1 MAIALVT
8 GGSRGIGFAVAE
20 ALLARGDSVVVTATT
35 DDGALRAEKALA
47 LAVDDATRVM
57 GAACDVRDRAAVLRT
72 VETAVQRFG
81 GLDVLVN
88 NAGVGVGVPVAALSE
103 EEWHRLID
111 TNLTGVFHCCQ
122 AAIPALKARGGGWII
137 NVSSLAGKH
146 PFAGGAA
153 YCATKAGLD
162 AFSEALMQ
170 ELRYDGIRVSY
181 VCPGSVATG
190 FSGREP
196 EAGGDWKLQ
205 PDDVA
210 EVIVDLLSHPSR
222 SLPSRV
228 EIRPSKPPRK

>member
-57 GAACDVRDRAAVLRT
+57 GVACDVRDRPAVQRT
-72 VETAVQRFG
+72 VNAAVQRFG

-88 NAGVGVGVPVAALSE
+88 NAGVGVGVPVEALSE
-103 EEWHRLID
+103 EEWHRLVD

-122 AAIPALKARGGGWII
+122 AAIPALKARNGGWIV
-137 NVSSLAGKH
+137 NVSSLAGKN

-170 ELRYDGIRVSY
+170 ELRYDNIRVSY

-190 FSGREP
+190 FNGREL
-196 EAGGDWKLQ
+196 EAGAEWKLQ